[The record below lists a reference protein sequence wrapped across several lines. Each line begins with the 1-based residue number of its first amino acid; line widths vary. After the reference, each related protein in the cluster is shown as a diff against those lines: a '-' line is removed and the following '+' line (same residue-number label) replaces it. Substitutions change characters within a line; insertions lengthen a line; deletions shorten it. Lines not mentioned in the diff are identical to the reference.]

1 MQNSRV
7 EEETREMVACRLV
20 AAGVP
25 DLAGQDQLIAHIA
38 ATAAHESPQGQ
49 GLIHELIGNPPHL
62 GEALQVRREP
72 GVV

>member
-25 DLAGQDQLIAHIA
+25 NLAGQDQLIAHIA

-49 GLIHELIGNPPHL
+49 GAYSRAH
-62 GEALQVRREP
+62 R
-72 GVV
+72 